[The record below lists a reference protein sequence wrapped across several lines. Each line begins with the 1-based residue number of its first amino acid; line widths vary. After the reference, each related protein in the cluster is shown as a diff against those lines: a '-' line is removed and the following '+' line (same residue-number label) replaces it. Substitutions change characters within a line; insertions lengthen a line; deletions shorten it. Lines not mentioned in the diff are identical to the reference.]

1 MDNERIRDIAKQCI
15 TDGTFDLGKFA
26 NFLINDCLNVVHNV
40 VSPHAT
46 TTFDLAQHQGSISQV
61 KIDIKKHFNIE

>member
-1 MDNERIRDIAKQCI
+1 MNNERIKDIAEQCI
-15 TDGTFDLGKFA
+15 DNGTFDMGKFA
-26 NFLINDCLNVVHNV
+26 NLLINDCIDVINNV

-46 TTFDLAQHQGSISQV
+46 TTFDLAQHQGSIAQI